1 MKVIGITGSSGAGKS
16 TVCEIIEELYDVC
29 IINADK
35 IAKEL
40 SKKGSSYVEA
50 IANIFGKTILTEDGE
65 LNRKKLADLIYT
77 DDQKRKMLNG
87 YTFNHIVEKVKKIVE
102 TTTKELV
109 IIDAPLLFEAELD
122 KLCDYTIGI
131 ISQKDLQIERIC
143 KRDQISKEVAEQR
156 LNIQENNDFFK
167 ARCDYIIENNDR
179 IEDIKKQIQNSK
191 LFEI

>member
-1 MKVIGITGSSGAGKS
+1 
-16 TVCEIIEELYDVC
+16 
-29 IINADK
+29 
-35 IAKEL
+35 
-40 SKKGSSYVEA
+40 
-50 IANIFGKTILTEDGE
+50 
-65 LNRKKLADLIYT
+65 
-77 DDQKRKMLNG
+77 MLNG
-87 YTFNHIVEKVKKIVE
+87 YSFNHSVKKVKKIVE
-102 TTTKELV
+102 TTTKKLV

>member
-40 SKKGSSYVEA
+40 SKKGSSYVEG

-87 YTFNHIVEKVKKIVE
+87 YTFNHIVKKVKKIVE
-102 TTTKELV
+102 TTTKKLV